1 MTADVSLLE
10 LVDNGIRPASY
21 YYAERILAGMAPQP
35 QAIGTD
41 LNHALNYIQE
51 KRMARKKLTTAA
63 EPAGPTFAGS
73 TPPDLAAQEAGARA
87 LLANCEDNARA
98 VAGQLG
104 YDGSLSVGAL
114 EDEIRFYQRRSI
126 EACIELG
133 KRLLILKELT
143 PHGEFQQR
151 IELLGIH
158 YRMGARFMAATLKF
172 SSKVNSSSL
181 LAAAGTQTKMLEL
194 LVLDDSEIAALESG
208 ESARGITL
216 DEIETMSVSELKSAL
231 REAKE
236 EGEAK
241 DRLLI
246 DKNAKIDELA
256 AKTEKKPRRTA
267 KPWPDDIAGLKDDL
281 HGLGKV
287 MDEAFGKHLTLIDAT
302 DVEVTN
308 LDDKDVDAMAAYKS
322 VIHHVGEQIERLCT
336 LAAGLRSEFD
346 TRLGGYIA
354 LDKSHILPD

>member
-1 MTADVSLLE
+1 MT
-10 LVDNGIRPASY
+10 
-21 YYAERILAGMAPQP
+21 
-35 QAIGTD
+35 T
-41 LNHALNYIQE
+41 E
-51 KRMARKKLTTAA
+51 KKKGRSTIAAA
-63 EPAGPTFAGS
+63 ESRGPQFSGA
-73 TPPDLAAQEAGARA
+73 TPPDMAAQEARA
-87 LLANCEDNARA
+87 NQALALIAENAQA
-98 VAGQLG
+98 LALQIG
-104 YDGSLSVGAL
+104 YDGSLTVGAL

-158 YRMGARFMAATLKF
+158 YRMAARFMAATLKF
-172 SSKVNSSSL
+172 SKVNSSSL

-194 LVLDDSEIAALESG
+194 LVLDDGEIAALESG

-216 DEIETMSVSELKSAL
+216 DEIETMSVSELKAAL

-241 DRLLI
+241 DRLLT
-246 DKNAKIDELA
+246 DKNTKIDELA
-256 AKTEKKPRRTA
+256 AKIEKKPRRTA
-267 KPWPDDIAGLKDDL
+267 KPWPEDIAGLKDDL

-308 LDDKDVDAMAAYKS
+308 LDDKDVDALAAYKS

-336 LAAGLRSEFD
+336 LAAGLRAEFD